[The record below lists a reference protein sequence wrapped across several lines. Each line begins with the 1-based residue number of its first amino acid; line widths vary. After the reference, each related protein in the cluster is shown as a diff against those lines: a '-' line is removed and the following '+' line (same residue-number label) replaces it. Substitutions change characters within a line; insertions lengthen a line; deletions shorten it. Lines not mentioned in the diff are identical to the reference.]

1 MSQAHFPFKVN
12 IASLQLNGALE
23 SHPEL
28 SADTCASECRAFRA
42 RRGELAA
49 ESSPR
54 RLRYQ
59 KLPLKDVFLS
69 LIGGL
74 GGTIVYLAFYLAFFY
89 SLFKGKCV

>member
-49 ESSPR
+49 PPAISKAPSKGRLSESDRGPGGDDRVSG
-54 RLRYQ
+54 
-59 KLPLKDVFLS
+59 FLS
-69 LIGGL
+69 G
-74 GGTIVYLAFYLAFFY
+74 FFLQ
-89 SLFKGKCV
+89 SI